1 MTFTE
6 SLQGI
11 FWFLIYFGLSLALL
25 AAFTRLYVRTTPY
38 DEETDISAGK
48 MAPAIALSGAML
60 GFTFPLLVASY
71 TQATLIGFIGWG
83 LISCIVQLLV
93 SAAMHR
99 MLPRA
104 IETNNAAGATCYAA
118 ASVCAGLM
126 NAASFIP

>member
-1 MTFTE
+1 MSVVE
-6 SLQGI
+6 SLHGI
-11 FWFLIYFGLSLALL
+11 FWFLLYLALSLALL
-25 AAFTRLYVRTTPY
+25 AAFTRLYVNTTPY
-38 DEETDISAGK
+38 DEAADISAGK
-48 MAPAIALSGAML
+48 MAPAIALAGAML

-71 TQATLIGFIGWG
+71 THASLTGFVGWS

-104 IETNNAAGATCYAA
+104 VETNNAAGATCYAA
-118 ASVCAGLM
+118 ASICAGLM